1 MSLSELG
8 IVDTHCHLW
17 DLEVA
22 RRTSITPDLNQLYNS
37 FGPADISQASAE
49 VGVKRFVVIEGGTT
63 PEETHRSRRWRRSLS

>member
-22 RRTSITPDLNQLYNS
+22 RRTWITPDLNQLYNS
-37 FGPADISQASAE
+37 FLPADISQASAE
-49 VGVKRFVVIEGGTT
+49 VGLRG
-63 PEETHRSRRWRRSLS
+63 S